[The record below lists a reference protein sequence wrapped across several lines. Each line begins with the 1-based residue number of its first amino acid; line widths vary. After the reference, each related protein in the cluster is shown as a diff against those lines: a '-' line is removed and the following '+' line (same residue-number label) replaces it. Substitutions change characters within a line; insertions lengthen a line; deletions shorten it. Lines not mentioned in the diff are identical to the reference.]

1 MRFIIC
7 IYIIAK
13 KWEYPKFFAGK
24 NNIDIRTSLVK
35 LKKLFGID
43 KIVLQGGPIPD
54 GSFITDDLID
64 AISIIITPYT
74 AEGGETLFKQSKYV
88 EFKLVEFE
96 KAFK

>member
-1 MRFIIC
+1 M
-7 IYIIAK
+7 
-13 KWEYPKFFAGK
+13 
-24 NNIDIRTSLVK
+24 
-35 LKKLFGID
+35 
-43 KIVLQGGPIPD
+43 LQGGPIPD